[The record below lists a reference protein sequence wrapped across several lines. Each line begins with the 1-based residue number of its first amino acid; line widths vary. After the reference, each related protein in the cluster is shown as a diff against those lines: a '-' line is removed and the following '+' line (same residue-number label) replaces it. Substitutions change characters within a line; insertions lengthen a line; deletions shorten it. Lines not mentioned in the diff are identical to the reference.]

1 MTEMEVFRS
10 EERHIQEVIIRLPQ
24 TTVKRSLTD
33 PQTDL
38 RYSTIT
44 VVGDGTG
51 ILMDG
56 KAEKTQKYLKLQS
69 DRQLQRT

>member
-24 TTVKRSLTD
+24 NTVKRS
-33 PQTDL
+33 QTDGRPEM

-56 KAEKTQKYLKLQS
+56 KAEKIQKYLKHQS
-69 DRQLQRT
+69 VRRLQRI